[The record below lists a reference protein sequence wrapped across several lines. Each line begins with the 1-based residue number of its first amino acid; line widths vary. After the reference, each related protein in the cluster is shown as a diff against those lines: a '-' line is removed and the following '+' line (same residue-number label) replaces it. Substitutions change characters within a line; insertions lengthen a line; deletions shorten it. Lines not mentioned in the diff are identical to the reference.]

1 MVLWVLFMFQNV
13 SAAEGTKSKVHWCA
27 ILFLWPEKNYLAPV
41 VLFNF
46 PLSIYI
52 YIYFQEALP
61 WVKIILLCHSP
72 YSSLDSFCLSVRVK
86 CIVG

>member
-46 PLSIYI
+46 PLSIYLYI
-52 YIYFQEALP
+52 YIYLLSGSFALGKNYFALP
-61 WVKIILLCHSP
+61 F
-72 YSSLDSFCLSVRVK
+72 SLFFA
-86 CIVG
+86 G